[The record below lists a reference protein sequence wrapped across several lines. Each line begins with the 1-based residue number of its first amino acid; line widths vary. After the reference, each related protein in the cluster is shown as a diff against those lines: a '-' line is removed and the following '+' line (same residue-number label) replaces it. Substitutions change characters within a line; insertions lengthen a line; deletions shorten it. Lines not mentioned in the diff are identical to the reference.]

1 MINIILSVAYF
12 TKDKTIKNAVLKSD
26 EIRQKTLKECY
37 SIPNYESLPLS
48 EKNKIYDEI
57 KARITNKI

>member
-1 MINIILSVAYF
+1 MNNIILSVAYF

-37 SIPNYESLPLS
+37 SITNYESLPLS

-57 KARITNKI
+57 KTRITDKI